1 MFFTDLRE
9 SQGNYVVDADG
20 NALLDVFTNIASL
33 PLGKGRGREGGWG
46 GERGKESTQAARP
59 AHTERC
65 TAMLWDFIKWMCCLS

>member
-46 GERGKESTQAARP
+46 GERGRRAHKQHALHTQNNVQ
-59 AHTERC
+59 
-65 TAMLWDFIKWMCCLS
+65 LSIGTLSSGCVA